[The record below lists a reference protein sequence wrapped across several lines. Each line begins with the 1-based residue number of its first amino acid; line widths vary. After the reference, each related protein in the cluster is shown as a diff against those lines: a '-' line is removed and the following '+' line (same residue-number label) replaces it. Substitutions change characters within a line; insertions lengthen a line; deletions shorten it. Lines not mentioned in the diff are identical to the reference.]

1 MAKQEARRLGFPE
14 AEPNTF
20 IYVRMKKEEANLINE
35 ILGQHPDT
43 VVQIRLADLDR
54 FGKKLVNDVH
64 AEFVR
69 QQEAMKSA
77 ETETYLTPEHAEAML
92 DVSSSTLYRL
102 RKANVIDSVL
112 IGGRRRF
119 KLSTIKKY
127 IENGN

>member
-1 MAKQEARRLGFPE
+1 M
-14 AEPNTF
+14 
-20 IYVRMKKEEANLINE
+20 KEEKNLISE
-35 ILGQHPDT
+35 LLQQHPDT
-43 VVQIRLADLDR
+43 VLQIRLADLNN

-77 ETETYLTPEHAEAML
+77 DTETYLSAERAEAML

-102 RKANVIDSVL
+102 RKAKIIDSVL

-119 KLSTIKKY
+119 KLSTIQKL